1 MDFTLTPKQNNGD
14 GENIQEEEIGE
25 PGLLS
30 ADHPLMQRFQQ
41 ALREH
46 LLKVKGQ
53 LESEIHDLDHKIK
66 EKNDSIAEAGS
77 KLFDLQNE
85 IEKQRDSLD
94 KYSLQILEISEKR
107 KTHEESAAKYKADY
121 FNKEASCKELKR
133 KNNEISQEIEAM
145 KALESEIT
153 RWNNE
158 VRKYTGSKNFKNL
171 NEKF

>member
-1 MDFTLTPKQNNGD
+1 MDFTITPKQNGQGD
-14 GENIQEEEIGE
+14 EIDEEEIAE

-30 ADHPLMQRFQQ
+30 ADHPLMQRFQA

-66 EKNDSIAEAGS
+66 AKNDSIAEAGS

-85 IEKQRDSLD
+85 IEKQRDTLD
-94 KYSLQILEISEKR
+94 KYSNQILEISEKR
-107 KTHEESAAKYKADY
+107 KNHEASAAKYKAEY
-121 FNKEASCKELKR
+121 NSKEQTCKDLKR
-133 KNNEISQEIEAM
+133 KNNEISQEIESM

-153 RWNNE
+153 RWNAE
-158 VRKYTGSKNFKNL
+158 VRKN
-171 NEKF
+171 